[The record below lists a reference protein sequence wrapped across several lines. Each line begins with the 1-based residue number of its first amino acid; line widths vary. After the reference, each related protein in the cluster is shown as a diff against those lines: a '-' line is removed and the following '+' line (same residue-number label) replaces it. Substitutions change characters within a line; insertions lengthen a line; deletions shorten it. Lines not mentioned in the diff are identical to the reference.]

1 MFKLVGLSH
10 EESGTSDCLSKDDI
24 MIIITSLE
32 FFCIEMKEKIIPK
45 KAELTFWEPKVN
57 PSILDYANNEAER
70 IIKIFEKYIEV
81 LK

>member
-1 MFKLVGLSH
+1 MEGVIMFKLVGLSH

-45 KAELTFWEPKVN
+45 EAELTFWEPKVN
-57 PSILDYANNEAER
+57 PLILH
-70 IIKIFEKYIEV
+70 FEKTEK
-81 LK
+81 LH